1 MERTVGTSLLLQ
13 MMRNRVYEVENEYY
27 LYLNAVEDKLLERE
41 TISHSEWQS
50 LFNESGLPK
59 EEQHNFNKVFIEAYT
74 RYYFFKEALKD
85 LPNTTDIN
93 TVRRIITVDDLAY
106 PSILKLKLAYVYG
119 NQITNYDS
127 LITKWV
133 TNEYV
138 VKWLEY
144 KSYRKLDDYWDMDF
158 ANDNSVFMFILNYK
172 REHLEGLDNVEDIFK
187 KVETLT
193 MLRFMLRFNMYC
205 YNDMPLA
212 EVTLN
217 NAKEEYIKYVEN
229 TEDLERVQGI
239 FQETPYPVQTVNAFS
254 LRLLLELCIIQ
265 KEKFSTDTLSN
276 NDKSYLSSILKSYLG
291 VLSYSHS
298 VIRRC
303 LEERM
308 AHESVYFYEN
318 SECLL
323 HKNYLMYAMK
333 HCEKFPNE
341 LVPEFDKLHKEEY
354 NKDDFISIT
363 GRIWKDRNLNIEEVW
378 ITALMYGFY
387 IPRFV
392 KRTLRFYCN
401 TNELLMNL
409 TINDICDRKFLTV
422 LVSYYITNY
431 EYWNVLKRSRLESIL
446 YNGFVDSWCTLVK
459 DNVSQNRF
467 EVDSD
472 LLVPALSCGPRYALY
487 KEYNCYL
494 MSNNWYGFYY
504 SNFSKDKFI
513 HFVNFRLFLE
523 SRLYGCLISIEEV
536 RDILRNYPKEIITSL
551 DEILK
556 NGITKVSR
564 ESIDLVIDCCITH
577 YIAFKKLNFK
587 YNSGDYILGVKND
600 FLKSLP
606 GKEVFN
612 NTKAADIFFGKVK

>member
-1 MERTVGTSLLLQ
+1 MQEVVNTQVILQ
-13 MMRNRVYEVENEYY
+13 MMRNRVFEVEDEYY
-27 LYLNAVEDKLLERE
+27 LYLNGIEDKLMEHKK
-41 TISHSEWQS
+41 ISISEWED
-50 LFNESGLPK
+50 LFKESNLPQ
-59 EEQHNFNKVFIEAYT
+59 EEYRNFRKIWIESYV
-74 RYYFFKEALKD
+74 RYHFFKEALKD
-85 LPNTTDIN
+85 LPNTADLN
-93 TVRRIITVDDLAY
+93 TARRLITVNDFAY

-127 LITKWV
+127 LIAKWV
-133 TNEYV
+133 SNEYV

-158 ANDNSVFMFILNYK
+158 ANDNSVFTSILNYK
-172 REHLEGLDNVEDIFK
+172 REQLEGLDNVKDILE

-193 MLRFMLRFNMYC
+193 MLKDMLRFNMYC
-205 YNDMPLA
+205 YNDMSLA

-217 NAKEEYIKYVEN
+217 HAKEEYTKYVEN
-229 TEDLERVQGI
+229 TEDFKRVQGI
-239 FQETPYPVQTVNAFS
+239 FQETLYPIQIVNAFS
-254 LRLLLELCIIQ
+254 LRSLLELCIVQ
-265 KEKFSTDTLSN
+265 KERPNTCILLDSDKAHLS
-276 NDKSYLSSILKSYLG
+276 YVLESYLG

-298 VIRRC
+298 VVRRC
-303 LEERM
+303 LEKRM

-318 SECLL
+318 SECLV

-341 LVPEFDKLHKEEY
+341 LMPEFDNIHKEEY
-354 NKDDFISIT
+354 NKDDFINIT
-363 GRIWKDRNLNIEEVW
+363 SRIWKDHNLNTEEVW

-387 IPRFV
+387 IPRFI

-459 DNVSQNRF
+459 DNVLQDRF

-472 LLVPALSCGPRYALY
+472 LLVPALFRKPRYALY

-494 MSNNWYGFYY
+494 MSNDWYGFYY

-523 SRLYGCLISIEEV
+523 SRLYGCLISIEEA
-536 RDILRNYPKEIITSL
+536 RDILRNYPKEILTSL
-551 DEILK
+551 DEITK

-564 ESIDLVIDCCITH
+564 ESIDLVIDCCITY